1 MIRETSAYAILTACG
16 AGLLYVFISIA
27 VTGGY
32 KAVENNPG
40 ILFIEVALSAGVFVL
55 GVERL
60 ISYLRRK

>member
-1 MIRETSAYAILTACG
+1 MIREISAYAILTACG

-32 KAVENNPG
+32 RAVENNSG
-40 ILFIEVALSAGVFVL
+40 ILFIEVALSACIFL
-55 GVERL
+55 FGVERL